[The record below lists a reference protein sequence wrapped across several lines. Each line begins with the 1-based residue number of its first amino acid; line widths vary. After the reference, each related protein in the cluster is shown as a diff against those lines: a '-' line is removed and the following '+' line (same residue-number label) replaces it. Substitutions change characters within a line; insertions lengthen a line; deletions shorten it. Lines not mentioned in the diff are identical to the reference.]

1 MKEIIEKGIEA
12 ILPVYIEDK
21 GNCTIIYTK
30 EDDVILKKAIKST
43 IRNLCKY
50 YHLDLKESNKTYG
63 NLLSINKQPPIP
75 LTPNQVFVPIKV
87 RKPII
92 SHDGAYGYINIDSI
106 ERISRSDSSPLE
118 STIHLKSKRTIN
130 AICRDITI
138 KNNINK
144 GHLARQL
151 FNRYDVTA
159 VREDGNYYE
168 MQDSPATKRDIAMI
182 YKEIMELKRMK

>member
-21 GNCTIIYTK
+21 GNCTLIYTR
-30 EDDVILKKAIKST
+30 EDEVILEKALKST

-50 YHLDLKESNKTYG
+50 YHLDLKASNKTYG
-63 NLLSINKQPPIP
+63 DLLSINKQPPIP
-75 LTPNQVFVPIKV
+75 LSPNQVFVPVKV
-87 RKPII
+87 RKPIV

-106 ERISRSDSSPLE
+106 EKISSRDSSPLE
-118 STIHLKSKRTIN
+118 STIYLKSKRTIE

-138 KNNINK
+138 KKNINK
-144 GHLARQL
+144 GRLAKKL
-151 FNRYDVTA
+151 FSRYDVTA

-168 MQDSPATKRDIAMI
+168 IQDRPATKKDIAMI
-182 YKEIMELKRMK
+182 YKEIMELKKM